1 MSPMLVV
8 AFALAGRVDKDLTT
22 EPVGCNAQGR
32 PVYLKDIW
40 PSNAEVAEL
49 AATHVKQKFYRRQYA
64 QIFKG
69 DAFWRGLAVK
79 GSTTFAWEE
88 ASTYVRKPPYFDGF
102 SLAHGQPSDIRDAA
116 VLLMVGDSVTTDH
129 ISPAGAIAAHYP
141 AGQYL
146 ISQGVEKKAF
156 NSYGARRG
164 NHEVMMRGTFA
175 NIRLKNLLVPGS
187 EGNLTAHFPD
197 GEPLSVFD
205 AAERY
210 RAEGVPLVVL
220 AGKEYGT
227 GSSRDWAAKGPALLG
242 VRAVIAE
249 SFERI
254 HCANLVGMGVLPLEF
269 EPGQSAE
276 SLHLTG
282 AETFDIAGI
291 AAGLTPRQKLDV
303 TARSADGAETVFSVT
318 VRLDTP
324 VHVDYYRHGGILP
337 AVLRKLLPGGTRAGG
352 GAGEEQP

>member
-1 MSPMLVV
+1 VQTAV
-8 AFALAGRVDKDLTT
+8 RAALTPEMFRNRYADVF
-22 EPVGCNAQGR
+22 VGDEHWARIG
-32 PVYLKDIW
+32 
-40 PSNAEVAEL
+40 
-49 AATHVKQKFYRRQYA
+49 T
-64 QIFKG
+64 
-69 DAFWRGLAVK
+69 
-79 GSTTFAWEE
+79 STGMTFAWD
-88 ASTYVRKPPYFDGF
+88 ATSTYVKAPPYFTGM
-102 SLAHGQPSDIRDAA
+102 SRAPAPVRDIRKAR
-116 VLLMVGDSVTTDH
+116 VLALLGDSITTDH
-129 ISPAGAIAAHYP
+129 ISPAGGIATESP
-141 AGQYL
+141 AELYL
-146 ISQGVEKKAF
+146 LSHHVPKQDF

-291 AAGLTPRQKLDV
+291 AAGLTPRQQLDV
-303 TARSADGAETVFSVT
+303 TARSAAGAETVFSVT

-337 AVLRKLLPGGTRAGG
+337 AVLRGLLPGGTRAGG